1 MSYSNRRDD
10 RMDSEPPLT
19 LDDRRRGPRARG
31 PAPVTLILSLLLLV
45 VVVGGVFFMYRSGV
59 RGAGQ
64 PPQPLGAPLGD
75 VRAPAPPQTQ
85 TPDAA
90 AGLTISKDDPNAP
103 TAAPRLAPPPE
114 APLPEA
120 APAPA
125 TSATASSS
133 PAKPSAPASP
143 PAKAVDKGDPIDRLI
158 AQADKPKAAPA
169 KVAGKDVA
177 KDVVK
182 DAALDPGSAAVV
194 QIGAFSSET
203 LADKEWSKA
212 AAVAPGAM
220 AGKGK
225 RVVAVTKDGATL
237 YRTAITGFAS
247 REQAQSLCDRLQAAG
262 ANCFVR

>member
-1 MSYSNRRDD
+1 MSYQNRRDD

-31 PAPVTLILSLLLLV
+31 PAPVTLIVSFLLLIV
-45 VVVGGVFFMYRSGV
+45 VAGGVFFMYRSGV

-64 PPQPLGAPLGD
+64 APQPLGAPLGD
-75 VRAPAPPQTQ
+75 VRAPAPPQAQ

-90 AGLTISKDDPNAP
+90 AGLTISKDDPNASTTAP
-103 TAAPRLAPPPE
+103 TLAPPPE

-120 APAPA
+120 PPA
-125 TSATASSS
+125 TAANASAAI
-133 PAKPSAPASP
+133 ASAPPPPRP
-143 PAKAVDKGDPIDRLI
+143 PAKAAEKGDAIDRLI
-158 AQADKPKAAPA
+158 AEASKTKTGPAKAPA
-169 KVAGKDVA
+169 TDVA
-177 KDVVK
+177 
-182 DAALDPGSAAVV
+182 DASAKEAEAAAVV
-194 QIGAFSSET
+194 QIGAFSSEA

-225 RVVAVTKDGATL
+225 RVVEVTKDGATL

-247 REQAQSLCDRLQAAG
+247 QEQAQSLCDRLKAAG
-262 ANCFVR
+262 GSCFVR